1 MNVSKRLMGKKIK
14 AKTTSKLWRFLRDPV
29 TWYGINYAGRRATQ
43 WDFRNKGKS
52 GWTGTSFFVLQCMS
66 DRPVANVKMIPLK
79 FYGWLR
85 KHDQQLQIRDN
96 L

>member
-1 MNVSKRLMGKKIK
+1 MLGGE
-14 AKTTSKLWRFLRDPV
+14 LR
-29 TWYGINYAGRRATQ
+29 
-43 WDFRNKGKS
+43 S
-52 GWTGTSFFVLQCMS
+52 GTFETKESQSFFVLQCMS